1 MLLLRVG
8 WIRPVPGW
16 EGWFTF
22 CSRRVIHL
30 KCATTGLSVC
40 RTQSTRSCQLCW
52 LTASKDS
59 LNCTGCWISP
69 RRASAGCT
77 WHSARCSRCTGLS
90 KSKDT
95 ENSKEKCDSSNP
107 AARVYS
113 QRQPGNDETSL
124 FHILRSQK
132 TYQGISDKCSRILL
146 LWMYSNL
153 KYVCGNCRLTLSQ
166 CCKWQ

>member
-90 KSKDT
+90 KQLNFLLTIAS
-95 ENSKEKCDSSNP
+95 NSAATVSNP
-107 AARVYS
+107 IRKIQKTVKRNATHQTLLPESTASASLEMMRPVYS
-113 QRQPGNDETSL
+113 
-124 FHILRSQK
+124 I
-132 TYQGISDKCSRILL
+132 Y
-146 LWMYSNL
+146 
-153 KYVCGNCRLTLSQ
+153 
-166 CCKWQ
+166 